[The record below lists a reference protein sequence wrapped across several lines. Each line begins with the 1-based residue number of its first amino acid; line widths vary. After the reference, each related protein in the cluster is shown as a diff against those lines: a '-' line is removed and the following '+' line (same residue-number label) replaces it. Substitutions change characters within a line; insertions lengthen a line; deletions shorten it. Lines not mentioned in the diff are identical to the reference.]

1 MTRVLSL
8 HRDLENAVQQG
19 VKFRPFLV
27 SGDAR
32 ELYGTLS
39 HVIAG
44 PPGYGKT
51 WQAHEYAGALFDEKF
66 VDAQDPVTLYPASGL
81 RDGKW
86 TEVFDAAKGKVLVID
101 EIYGVDPRAGNA
113 LLARIVE
120 FMSKNEGVVVLTGD
134 AERLQSFID
143 NAPVLKKILT
153 NTVMLDRPPTQ
164 AEIDAGSSHS
174 AEKRAQRAKAA
185 ADAVDAERKRIE
197 TAAQWRETKDNDI
210 TAVKGS
216 VTAPRTASFRKNK
229 PVLQG

>member
-1 MTRVLSL
+1 MIHVLSL
-8 HRDLENAVQQG
+8 HPDLENAIQQG

-32 ELYGTLS
+32 ELYGQLNQI
-39 HVIAG
+39 IAG

-51 WQAHEYAGALFDEKF
+51 WQAHEYAGALFDAKF
-66 VDAQDPVTLYPASGL
+66 VSAEDAVTFVPALGL

-101 EIYGVDPRAGNA
+101 EIYGIDPRAGNA
-113 LLARIVE
+113 LLARMVE
-120 FMSKNEGVVVLTGD
+120 FISRNEGVMVLTGD
-134 AERLQSFID
+134 EERLQSFLG
-143 NAPVLKKILT
+143 NAPALEKILT
-153 NTVMLDRPPTQ
+153 NTVVLDHPPTQ
-164 AEIDAGSSHS
+164 AEIDAGNTSS
-174 AEKRAQRAKAA
+174 AERRAQRAKAA
-185 ADAVDAERKRIE
+185 ADALETERKRAE

-216 VTAPRTASFRKNK
+216 LTAPRTASFRKNK

>member
-1 MTRVLSL
+1 MILVLSL
-8 HRDLENAVQQG
+8 HPDLENAVQQG

-51 WQAHEYAGALFDEKF
+51 WQAHEYAGVLFDEKF
-66 VDAQDPVTLYPASGL
+66 VTTQEPVTFIPAAGM

-86 TEVFDAAKGKVLVID
+86 TEVFDSAKDKVLVID
-101 EIYGVDPRAGNA
+101 EVYGLDPRAGNA
-113 LLARIVE
+113 LLARMVE
-120 FMSKNEGVVVLTGD
+120 FISKNEGVMVLTGD
-134 AERLQSFID
+134 AERLQAFFD
-143 NAPVLKKILT
+143 NAPALKKVLT
-153 NTVMLDRPPTQ
+153 NTVVLDHPPSQ
-164 AEIDAGSSHS
+164 AEIDAGNISS
-174 AEKRAQRAKAA
+174 AQRRAQRAKAV
-185 ADAVDAERKRIE
+185 ADAAETERKRLE
-197 TAAQWRETKDNDI
+197 TAAQWRETRDSDI

-216 VTAPRTASFRKNK
+216 VTAPRTASFQKNK